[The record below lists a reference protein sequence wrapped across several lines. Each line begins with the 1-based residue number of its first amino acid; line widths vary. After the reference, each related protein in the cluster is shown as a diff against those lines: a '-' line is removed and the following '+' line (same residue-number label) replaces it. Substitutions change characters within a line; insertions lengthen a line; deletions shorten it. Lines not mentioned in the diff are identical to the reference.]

1 MFESE
6 LRRKVTLQD
15 VVDAELIEPETLKRF
30 QAGDMSAHE
39 VKQLVDSL
47 KIHVEGSMPI
57 AGVINA
63 ENGQKLSIYQ
73 ATKAGLIRK
82 GTAYELLEAQAAC
95 GKIVDVQTGRVLSV
109 ETASKTGVFDTEY
122 EDVVMRASRAVTGYR
137 EPFKK
142 EILSL
147 CEAIS
152 RHLVVERNGV
162 RLLEAQVAIDYE

>member
-1 MFESE
+1 MTYCVGLRPMFS
-6 LRRKVTLQD
+6 
-15 VVDAELIEPETLKRF
+15 
-30 QAGDMSAHE
+30 AGDMSAHE

-95 GKIVDVQTGRVLSV
+95 GKIVDVQTGRVLR
-109 ETASKTGVFDTEY
+109 K
-122 EDVVMRASRAVTGYR
+122 
-137 EPFKK
+137 
-142 EILSL
+142 
-147 CEAIS
+147 
-152 RHLVVERNGV
+152 
-162 RLLEAQVAIDYE
+162 RLKNYYLT